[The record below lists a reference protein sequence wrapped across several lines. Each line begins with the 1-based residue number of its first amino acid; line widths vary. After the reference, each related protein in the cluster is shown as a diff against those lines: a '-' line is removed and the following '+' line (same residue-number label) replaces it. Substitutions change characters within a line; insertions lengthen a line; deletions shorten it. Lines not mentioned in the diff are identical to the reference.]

1 MGKNPKKNVCGL
13 TETEIAKLQYVG
25 TSLEAILI
33 LAIRSFNFRGCVFS
47 IGFKTLNLNV
57 LTFTTIF
64 AANFDHLFFSA
75 LLTFKMTLFNFF
87 LNLWSLFKDNEK
99 MFLDLVFIKH
109 TLLLCLGQ

>member
-33 LAIRSFNFRGCVFS
+33 LAIRSFNFRGCVF
-47 IGFKTLNLNV
+47 FNWLQNLNV